1 MPTETP
7 TAPSPPAALALDV
20 DARPEDVPVLTPEEY
35 LRREREASE
44 RHEYLDGYLL
54 PVAGA
59 SETHVRIVLNLSIA
73 LGPALLDQGCFA
85 GSNDMRVRVD
95 ENGMY
100 AYPDFVA
107 VCGEPPRYTAD
118 GSHSLV
124 NPTLLVEVLSPSTRN
139 FDRSEKFAR
148 YRALDTLA
156 EYLTVEQHA
165 PHVELHTRQPDGR
178 WLLTETRDLGAT
190 LRLESVAC
198 DLPLADLYRRVL
210 DTPTAPDASD
220 ADASDAPN
228 ADAPHADAPD
238 AA

>member
-7 TAPSPPAALALDV
+7 PAPPSAALALDV

-35 LRREREASE
+35 LRRERDASE

-73 LGPALLDQGCFA
+73 LGPTLLDAGCFA

-95 ENGMY
+95 EEGMY

-107 VCGEPPRYTAD
+107 VCGEPPRYSED
-118 GSHSLV
+118 GSHSLL

-148 YRALDTLA
+148 YRTLGTLR
-156 EYLTVEQHA
+156 EYLTVEQST
-165 PHVELHTRQPDGR
+165 PRVEQHTRQADGR
-178 WLLTETRDLGAT
+178 WLLTETTDLGAT

-198 DLPLADLYRRVL
+198 DLPLADLYRRVH
-210 DTPTAPDASD
+210 PTARRY
-220 ADASDAPN
+220 
-228 ADAPHADAPD
+228 
-238 AA
+238 AARRRRARPGSA